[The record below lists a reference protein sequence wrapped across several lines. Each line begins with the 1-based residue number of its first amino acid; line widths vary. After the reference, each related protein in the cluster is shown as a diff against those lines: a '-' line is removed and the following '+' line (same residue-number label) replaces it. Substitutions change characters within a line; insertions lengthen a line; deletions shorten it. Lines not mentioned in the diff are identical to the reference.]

1 MATSTI
7 KLTDSIYRY
16 MQEAAFREPEILAKL
31 RAETAGIE
39 EAGMQIAPEQGQLMS
54 LIVSMIGAR
63 RAIEIRTFT
72 GYSSLCVALALPP
85 DGKLIA
91 CDTNRDWTDVA
102 RRYWREAGVAER
114 VELRLAP
121 ASETLDALL
130 FDGAAGTLDFAFI
143 DADKQSYD
151 LYYERCL
158 ELLRPG
164 GLVALDNMLWN
175 GAVADPARG
184 DADTVAIR
192 AITKKLQG
200 DTRVDISLVPIG
212 DGLMLARKR
221 P

>member
-16 MQEAAFREPEILAKL
+16 MQEAAFREPEILVKL
-31 RAETAGIE
+31 RIETEGIE
-39 EAGMQIAPEQGQLMS
+39 EAGMQIAPEQGQFMS

-63 RAIEIRTFT
+63 RAIEIGTFT

-91 CDTNRDWTDVA
+91 CDTNQDWTDVA

-114 VELRLAP
+114 IELHLAP

-130 FDGAAGTLDFAFI
+130 SDGAAGTLDFAFI

-164 GLVALDNMLWN
+164 GLVALDNMLWS
-175 GAVADPARG
+175 GAVADPARD

-192 AITKKLQG
+192 AITKKIQG

>member
-1 MATSTI
+1 M
-7 KLTDSIYRY
+7 
-16 MQEAAFREPEILAKL
+16 
-31 RAETAGIE
+31 
-39 EAGMQIAPEQGQLMS
+39 
-54 LIVSMIGAR
+54 
-63 RAIEIRTFT
+63 
-72 GYSSLCVALALPP
+72 ALALPS

-130 FDGAAGTLDFAFI
+130 SDGAAGTLDFAFI

-175 GAVADPARG
+175 GAVADPARD

>member
-7 KLTDSIYRY
+7 KLTESIYRY

-31 RAETAGIE
+31 RIETEGIE
-39 EAGMQIAPEQGQLMS
+39 EAGMQIAPEQGQFMS

-63 RAIEIRTFT
+63 RAIEIGTFT

-91 CDTNRDWTDVA
+91 CDTNQDWTDVA

-114 VELRLAP
+114 IELHLAP

-130 FDGAAGTLDFAFI
+130 SDGAAGTLDFAFI

-164 GLVALDNMLWN
+164 GLVTLDNMLWS
-175 GAVADPARG
+175 GAVADPARD

>member
-7 KLTDSIYRY
+7 KLTDSICRY
-16 MQEAAFREPEILAKL
+16 MQEATVREPEILAKL
-31 RAETAGIE
+31 RAETEGIE
-39 EAGMQIAPEQGQLMS
+39 ESGMQIAPEQGQLMS
-54 LIVSMIGAR
+54 LIVAMIGAR
-63 RAIEIRTFT
+63 RAIEIGTFT

-91 CDTNRDWTDVA
+91 CDINQDWTDVA

-114 VELRLAP
+114 IELRLAP
-121 ASETLDALL
+121 ASETLDAMLS
-130 FDGAAGTLDFAFI
+130 DGAAGTLDFAFI

-175 GAVADPARG
+175 GAVADPARD